1 MTHYPH
7 IAARLFNT
15 PLLLHPGKL
24 DAIIAGLGQ
33 RILGADILNAA
44 AAAPEM
50 FSTRSG
56 PRAERGYQVID
67 GVARIN
73 IGGALVHRS
82 RMDADSTYLL
92 GYNDIAADIED
103 AAGNP
108 DAHAI
113 VLVFDSPGGEV
124 SGAFELAER
133 LHALRG
139 IKPITAVVDAMAASA
154 AYLAASAA
162 DEIVTTTTGYSG
174 SIGVVAR
181 HVDFSRA
188 LDNDGIKI
196 THIFAGAHKVD
207 GNPFEPL
214 PESVRADFQADIN
227 DLYEQFVATVAAH
240 RSLPPEAVRKTQAQ
254 TYRGPAAIAARLAD
268 RIGTTDQVLA
278 ELAAQRPTAIP
289 AGRPAPHQASQ
300 PGVTTMADTTT
311 GAPTTAQ
318 TPASAPPGADAS
330 AAAAANAAAAAMQ
343 AERERTAAILA
354 LPTAAQHTALAHQC
368 IALGLSVEQS
378 SAILAAA
385 PAATTAAANPFAQ
398 HMAAL
403 GNPKVTG
410 TEAPDAEAAAPAV
423 VAASWDSAFGIHPGR
438 A

>member
-1 MTHYPH
+1 MNYPY
-7 IAARLFNT
+7 IAARIFNA

-24 DAIIAGLGQ
+24 DAIIAGLGP
-33 RILGADILNAA
+33 RILGVDTLNA

-92 GYNDIAADIED
+92 GYNDIAADAED
-103 AAGNP
+103 AASNP
-108 DAHAI
+108 DARAI
-113 VLVFDSPGGEV
+113 ALIFDSPGGEV
-124 SGAFELAER
+124 SGAFELADR
-133 LHALRG
+133 LRALHG
-139 IKPITAVVDAMAASA
+139 VKPITAVVDDMAASA

-162 DEIVTTTTGYSG
+162 DEIVITSTGYAG

-181 HVDFSRA
+181 HVDFSQA
-188 LDNDGIKI
+188 LSSEGIKI

-214 PESVRADFQADIN
+214 PDSVRADFQADIN
-227 DLYEQFVATVAAH
+227 DLYEQFVAAVAAH
-240 RSLPPEAVRKTQAQ
+240 RGMPPEAVRKTQAQ
-254 TYRGPAAIAARLAD
+254 TYRGPAAVAVRLAD
-268 RIGTTDQVLA
+268 RIGTADQVLA
-278 ELAAQRPTAIP
+278 ELAAQRPTVIP

-318 TPASAPPGADAS
+318 TPPSAPPAADAS
-330 AAAAANAAAAAMQ
+330 AAAASAAAAAMQ
-343 AERERTAAILA
+343 AERERTAAVLA
-354 LPTAAQHTALAHQC
+354 LPNAAQHTALAHQC

-378 SAILAAA
+378 TAILAAA
-385 PAATTAAANPFAQ
+385 PVAPPAAAVNPFAQ

-403 GNPKVTG
+403 GNPKVSG
-410 TEAPDAEAAAPAV
+410 TEAPDAEAAGPAAI
-423 VAASWDSAFGIHPGR
+423 AASWDAAFGIHPGR